1 MFREMTLQEVAE
13 VTGGSTAHAS
23 VRVRLVTSDSRRA
36 SSNSLFVALV
46 GERFD
51 AHAFIDQAAEAGAV
65 AALVAQPV
73 ETTLPVVTVEDT
85 LAALG
90 ALAAYN
96 RRQSDAKVI
105 AITGSQGKTS
115 VKEMCGRILQQ
126 KAQTLLTQGNLNNA
140 IGAPLTLLE
149 IGPEDRY
156 AVIEL
161 GASEPGEIAYTAEL
175 AAADIAHITNVANT
189 HLAGFGSLDGVA
201 RAKAELWGGLRE
213 SGTALVNLDDHF
225 AADWLENLAG
235 KRVVGISSLGLE
247 TADYRITGSDVD
259 DQGHTQMLVVTPQGD
274 FTVSLPLPGR
284 HNAANALA
292 ALALAMEA
300 GCNRDEVCKGLLD
313 MAPVKGRLS
322 LSILPSGAK
331 LLDDSY
337 NASPASFRAAI
348 DVLATLDGQKIM
360 VAGDMGELGT
370 EAEQL
375 HKEIGE
381 YAASHNVDTLMTT
394 GLLSEAMTAGFGN
407 QAKHFASKDA
417 LLQALKPLLKNGVSV
432 LVKGSRTA
440 AMDTLVNEL
449 NNQEA

>member
-1 MFREMTLQEVAE
+1 MIRAMTLQEVAE
-13 VTGGSTAHAS
+13 VTGGNTANGS
-23 VRVRLVTSDSRRA
+23 VQVKVVTTDSRRESA
-36 SSNSLFVALV
+36 NSLFVALV

-65 AALVAQPV
+65 AAMVSAPVA
-73 ETTLPVVTVEDT
+73 TTLPLVTVEDT

-96 RRQSDAKVI
+96 RRQSAATVI

-126 KAQTLLTQGNLNNA
+126 KARTLLTQGNLNNA

-149 IGPEDRY
+149 IGSEDRY

-161 GASEPGEIAYTAEL
+161 GASEPGEIAYTAAL
-175 AAADIAHITNVANT
+175 AKADIVHITNVANT

-213 SGTALVNLDDHF
+213 GGTAVVNLDDGF
-225 AADWLENLAG
+225 AADWLKDLVG
-235 KRVVGISSLGLE
+235 KRVVGISSQGLE
-247 TADYRITGSDVD
+247 TADYRITDSAVD
-259 DQGHTQMLVVTPQGD
+259 ERGHTRMSVMTPQGE
-274 FTVSLPLPGR
+274 FMLSLPLPGR

-300 GCNRDEVCKGLLD
+300 GCNSDEVRNGLLR
-313 MAPVKGRLS
+313 MEPVKGRLS
-322 LSILPSGAK
+322 LSLLPSGAR

-348 DVLATLDGQKIM
+348 DVLASLNGQKIM
-360 VAGDMGELGT
+360 VAGDMGELGA

-394 GLLSEAMTAGFGN
+394 GLLSKAMTAGFGT
-407 QAKHFASKDA
+407 QAKHFASKHA

-440 AMDTLVNEL
+440 AMDTLVDEL